1 MHGDSM
7 VHIASARP
15 GDASP
20 TGAAY
25 VVAEN
30 PTLQDPRFQLLVHR
44 RRTFAWSLT
53 ATMLVVY
60 FGFILTL
67 AFSPQTL
74 GHPISSGTP
83 STWGIPVGLGMFV
96 FTFLLV
102 AIYVYRANTSFDAAI
117 SEIKCGDQK

>member
-1 MHGDSM
+1 M
-7 VHIASARP
+7 VHTASAQP

-20 TGAAY
+20 PNAAY
-25 VVAEN
+25 VVAVN
-30 PTLQDPRFQLLVHR
+30 PILQDPRFQVLVHR

-53 ATMLVVY
+53 ATMLIVY

-74 GHPISSGTP
+74 GHPISSSMP

-102 AIYVYRANTSFDAAI
+102 AIYVFRANTAFDAAI
-117 SEIKCGDQK
+117 TEIKQGTQK

>member
-1 MHGDSM
+1 M
-7 VHIASARP
+7 VHTASAQP

-20 TGAAY
+20 PSAAY
-25 VVAEN
+25 VVAVN
-30 PTLQDPRFQLLVHR
+30 PILQDPRFQVLVHR

-53 ATMLVVY
+53 ATMLIVY

-74 GHPISSGTP
+74 GHPISSGMP

-102 AIYVYRANTSFDAAI
+102 AIYVFRANTAFDAAI
-117 SEIKCGDQK
+117 AEIKQGAQK